1 MLYELKGEVLSVA
14 VNSLGAELWR
24 LEKNDEPERP
34 LLWSGDPAVWPGR
47 APLLFPWC
55 GAMEDGWFQVNEKRY
70 AAPRKHGFARDMEHT
85 LQARTKHSLTF
96 RLDWLEDRERFP
108 WSCSLTSRFSLEGQ
122 RLTVDCTTINNSRTS
137 MPVQMGFH
145 PAFRCPY
152 TPGKIREDYII
163 RFEKPEAGCPD
174 GIFALEYNSFSHDC
188 VYFPKLRSDWIQL
201 EEKDTGS
208 SLRVDT
214 TNWPY
219 AVLWSMPG
227 VPGFVCIEP
236 WSGSEGG
243 GHDLAQ
249 RPGAIQLEPGERRSW
264 TLGIQVML

>member
-1 MLYELKGEVLSVA
+1 MVHELKGEALSIA
-14 VNSLGAELWR
+14 VNSFGAELWR

-55 GAMEDGWFQVNEKRY
+55 GSVEDGWFEVNGKRY
-70 AAPRKHGFARDMEHT
+70 AAPRKHGFARDVEHT
-85 LQARTKHSLTF
+85 LQAQTKQSLTF
-96 RLDWLEDRERFP
+96 CLDWLEDAGEFP
-108 WSCSLTSRFSLEGQ
+108 WSCSFTSRFSLEGQ
-122 RLTVDCTTINNSRTS
+122 RLTVDCATINNSS
-137 MPVQMGFH
+137 APMPVQMGFH

-152 TPGKIREDYII
+152 TPGKTREDYII
-163 RFEKPEAGCPD
+163 RFEKSEMSCPG
-174 GIFALEYNSFSHDC
+174 GIFALMRDSFSQGC
-188 VYFPKLRSDWIQL
+188 VYFPNLRSDWIQL

-214 TNWPY
+214 TDWPH

-236 WSGSEGG
+236 WSGLEGG

-249 RPGAIQLEPGERRSW
+249 RPGVIQLEPGEGSSW
-264 TLGIQVML
+264 TLHIQVML